1 MSEKAKKGGGES
13 WVQGDALDRE
23 LASLK
28 QTISLCNPIF
38 QGHVNDWQSTSQVN
52 QAIVDTEKALF
63 AAPAKPSRAS
73 KKVKLVELDRSFNTT
88 PLAKDKDI
96 AILLAQAHGPPA
108 ASSGGIGSR
117 GNNPDDGRGVDV
129 YVPSAAAASKPVPK
143 AKRMHMDG
151 ILHGLPVASNYKLT
165 TTTTDHFAYNAE
177 MSTMNRDK
185 DTSHFRKRDS
195 YSEYV
200 EARARFSKMH
210 SVT

>member
-1 MSEKAKKGGGES
+1 MSHHVASKKGAS
-13 WVQGDALDRE
+13 WVEGDALDRE
-23 LASLK
+23 LASLN
-28 QTISLCNPIF
+28 QTISLCNPVF

-52 QAIVDTEKALF
+52 QANVETEKALF
-63 AAPAKPSRAS
+63 AAPPKPFHGVKKAKQLELEPSALS
-73 KKVKLVELDRSFNTT
+73 T

-96 AILLAQAHGPPA
+96 AALLAQANATSCSPGGP
-108 ASSGGIGSR
+108 
-117 GNNPDDGRGVDV
+117 GNNDNEQIVDHHAAKA
-129 YVPSAAAASKPVPK
+129 SAAVAKPIPK

-165 TTTTDHFAYNAE
+165 TTVTDHFAYDTE
-177 MSTMNRDK
+177 MKAMNRDK